1 MEMVIVMAREAS
13 VDWLIHLNTDEL
25 VHPESSVERDDVKE
39 PFSEVSMFKKIY
51 DLLTE
56 EMYCGHCKEATR
68 GNPNYFL
75 TYANGKSAA

>member
-1 MEMVIVMAREAS
+1 
-13 VDWLIHLNTDEL
+13 
-25 VHPESSVERDDVKE
+25 
-39 PFSEVSMFKKIY
+39 MFKKIY